1 LDHDLKKAEPA
12 IAPTRKLSNSGRHRI
27 VRGQNPLPI
36 DLNAIRASGYLPEP
50 GTDRNFKDLYRLIKR
65 PLLKKALAKNAVEMA
80 EDPRVIM
87 VTSALPGDGKTF
99 TSVNL
104 ALSLARERDVS
115 VLLIDADLPK
125 PQVSKIF
132 GVSEGPGLT
141 NVLTDETLFPESVV
155 LATSIRGLSLMPAGP
170 QVAGAAELLGSD
182 RMRQILSSLL
192 LINPRWIVLL
202 DSPPLLVTSEGRA
215 LLTIA
220 GQVVL
225 VVRAGLTPRQA
236 VIDAIALFGEN
247 QTGGIVLN
255 EAHVGIIQSYYGYGS
270 YGNYGTDG
278 PDGDDGS
285 PKI

>member
-1 LDHDLKKAEPA
+1 VDDLVKKAEPA
-12 IAPTRKLSNSGRHRI
+12 LGPNRRLGNSGRHKI
-27 VRGQNPLPI
+27 VRGQNPLAI
-36 DLNAIRASGYLPEP
+36 DINSIRASGYLPEP
-50 GTDRNFKDLYRLIKR
+50 GNDRNFKDLYRLIKR
-65 PLLKKALAKNAVEMA
+65 PLLKRALVKNAAELP

-125 PQVSKIF
+125 PQISKIF
-132 GVSEGPGLT
+132 GVKEAPGLT

-170 QVAGAAELLGSD
+170 SVPGAAELLGSD
-182 RMRQILSSLL
+182 RMRQILRSLSM
-192 LINPRWIVLL
+192 INPRWIILL

-225 VVRAGLTPRQA
+225 VVRAGLTPKQA

-247 QTGGIVLN
+247 QPGGIVLN
-255 EAHVGIIQSYYGYGS
+255 EAHVGVIQSYYGYGT
-270 YGNYGTDG
+270 YGTYGSDG
-278 PDGDDGS
+278 PDRDDGP